1 MYLILR
7 LLDVVEDL
15 RLVKDED
22 IYTISITDSGI
33 GYGYENINR
42 CYCINR
48 EEAFKLHNELL
59 KFGMNVPVNDL
70 YTTRDLSK
78 KTNKTKPE
86 SPEKNHGID
95 EDKKF

>member
-1 MYLILR
+1 MENLSSKYLKNKFSFFSLCAI
-7 LLDVVEDL
+7 
-15 RLVKDED
+15 
-22 IYTISITDSGI
+22 ITDSGI

-86 SPEKNHGID
+86 SPEK
-95 EDKKF
+95 KPWYRRR